1 MTKKKKKEL
10 ALVHYE
16 SVAEMVAETVKPYA
30 SKRNSEIATKF
41 NLRDDYRWH
50 GIEGGLSAVKRAIVE
65 GFPEGERTVSEF
77 RDKLHDKLPRA
88 LGHSRAKVRRDMGD
102 ELDYHAMLKG
112 NNDRAWTTSTRQI
125 RRGSGVLRVV
135 VDIGA
140 NAHTSAS
147 ALRWRGVAGAALCE
161 TMRKAGYSL
170 EIVAGYGIED
180 ADAGDTMNLGVSVV
194 IKPRNAPI
202 DNGLLAATVCLPGFF
217 RTAGFSAIV
226 RAADNAGKSCDS
238 GLGHYLDISGILP
251 VPDKVTQI
259 FVPGNVASEEDALN
273 WVKDTVT
280 LLQGARA

>member
-1 MTKKKKKEL
+1 MTKKKEL
-10 ALVHYE
+10 ALVHYD
-16 SVAEMVAETVKPYA
+16 SIAEMVAEIDKPYA
-30 SKRNSEIATKF
+30 SERNGKIAAEFKER
-41 NLRDDYRWH
+41 NDYRWH
-50 GIEGGLSAVKRAIVE
+50 GIEGGLAAVKRAIVE

-88 LGHSRAKVRRDMGD
+88 LGHARAKVRRDMGD

-112 NNDRAWTTSTRQI
+112 NNDRAWTASARQI
-125 RRGSGVLRVV
+125 RRGSGVLRIV

-170 EIVAGYGIED
+170 EIVAGYGVKD
-180 ADAGDTMNLGVSVV
+180 VGVGDTMSLGVSVV
-194 IKPRNAPI
+194 IKPRNSPI
-202 DNGLLAATVCLPGFF
+202 DNGLLAATICLPGFF
-217 RTAGFSAIV
+217 RTVGFSAIV
-226 RAADNAGKSCDS
+226 RAVDNADKECDS
-238 GLGHYLDISGILP
+238 DLGRYLDISGILP
-251 VPDKVTQI
+251 VPDKVAQI
-259 FVPGNVASEEDALN
+259 FVPKNVASEEDALK

>member
-1 MTKKKKKEL
+1 MTKKKEL
-10 ALVHYE
+10 VLVHYE
-16 SVAEMVAETVKPYA
+16 SVAEMVAEMDKPYA
-30 SKRNSEIATKF
+30 SERNGNIAAKF
-41 NLRDDYRWH
+41 NLRYDYRWH
-50 GIEGGLSAVKRAIVE
+50 GIEGGLYAVKRAIVE
-65 GFPEGERTVSEF
+65 GFPEGESTVSEF

-88 LGHSRAKVRRDMGD
+88 LGHARAKVRRDMGD

-112 NNDRAWTTSTRQI
+112 NNDRAWTASTRQI
-125 RRGSGVLRVV
+125 KRGSGVLRIV

-140 NAHTSAS
+140 NSHTSAS

-161 TMRKAGYSL
+161 IMREAGYSL

-217 RTAGFSAIV
+217 RTVGFSAIV
-226 RAADNAGKSCDS
+226 RAADNAGKQCDS

-259 FVPGNVASEEDALN
+259 FVPGDVASEEDALK